1 MTNGVPTRGRRLD
14 RAIPAAIFV
23 AGLVLVAALVGL
35 GLGSAA
41 SPTTGPSDSAAIA
54 AETATQQP
62 TPPPTPTTAP
72 TPRPTPTP
80 QPTPNL
86 VAAPLTGRL
95 VTEAQAAQHPIA
107 VMIDDHRDA
116 RPQSGFNAASV
127 VWQAPAEGG
136 IPRYM
141 LIFGETIPAAV
152 GPVRSARQYYIE
164 WAAEWRAMYVHGGG
178 SPEALQTLRASG
190 RGQLVWNADEFRWGG
205 RYLWRSNERFPPH
218 NVYTDGENLRA
229 LAGVLGAADGPLP
242 AAWTFGPPTDG
253 DRRPVGGQIRVVY
266 PYETVMFQY
275 DSVTNTWPRY
285 IDKSTVAQVDAA
297 DGVVVA
303 PANIVILRMRF
314 GPLNDGSKKHR
325 LEADSIGTGEA
336 WIGTNGRI
344 IKGTWRKDSATS
356 PTLVF
361 GADGKPA
368 VMVAGQT
375 FVQVIALSYD
385 FSVTAGRLPTLE
397 YSRLPSAQR

>member
-1 MTNGVPTRGRRLD
+1 MTDGILTRRRRLR
-14 RAIPAAIFV
+14 RAFPAAIFV
-23 AGLVLVAALVGL
+23 AGSVLVTALVGL

-41 SPTTGPSDSAAIA
+41 APTTGPGDSAAIA
-54 AETATQQP
+54 GETATP
-62 TPPPTPTTAP
+62 EPTPTRTPTAEP
-72 TPRPTPTP
+72 TARPTPTP
-80 QPTPNL
+80 LPTPTL
-86 VAAPLTGRL
+86 VPAPLTGRL
-95 VTEAQAAQHPIA
+95 VTAAEAAQHPIA

-141 LIFGETIPAAV
+141 LIFGETIPTAV
-152 GPVRSARQYYIE
+152 GPVRSARQYYVE

-205 RYLWRSNERFPPH
+205 RYLWRSKERRAPH

-229 LAGVLGAADGPLP
+229 LASVLGAADGPLP
-242 AAWTFGPPTDG
+242 AAWTFGPPADG
-253 DRRPVGGQIRVVY
+253 DRRPLGAQIRVVY
-266 PYETVMFQY
+266 PYETVTFQY
-275 DSVTNTWPRY
+275 DAVTNTWPRF

-303 PANIVILRMRF
+303 PANVVVLRMRF

-336 WIGTNGRI
+336 WIGANGQI

-361 GADGKPA
+361 GPNGKPA
-368 VMVAGQT
+368 VLVPGQT
-375 FVQVIALSYD
+375 FVQVIALSYNY
-385 FSVTAGRLPTLE
+385 SVTAGRMPTLE
-397 YSRLPSAQR
+397 YRRGPAAPR